1 MLETSA
7 AGGKTKMTRS
17 MIMRA
22 SLASLALALAGCGN
36 DQPNG
41 ANTVA
46 AAPDTLPAGNYE
58 VQAKV
63 TSIRSTDGKTPLAR
77 VKVGDVLTSRGCVDD
92 KGTPAPVLFAA
103 DGDQCL
109 ANNGYYRGGRVNM
122 TLDCTRKGVA
132 GKIMVNVDGRTT
144 ADGLSGS
151 ATTTSFI
158 DGPGDYELR
167 TDLTA
172 KRTGA
177 CSAGPPAGGR
187 KA

>member
-1 MLETSA
+1 
-7 AGGKTKMTRS
+7 MTRK
-17 MIMRA
+17 MIKPA
-22 SLASLALALAGCGN
+22 VLACLVLPLAACGG
-36 DQPNG
+36 DQSG
-41 ANTVA
+41 SA
-46 AAPDTLPAGNYE
+46 AAPAAAPAKLPAGEYE

-77 VKVGDVLTSRGCVDD
+77 HKVGDVLTGRGCVDD
-92 KGTPAPVLFAA
+92 KGAPEPELFAA
-103 DGDQCL
+103 AGDQCR
-109 ANNGYYRGGRVNM
+109 ANDGYFSGGRINM

-132 GKIMVNVDGRTT
+132 GRIMVNVDGRTSL
-144 ADGLSGS
+144 DGLTGT

-167 TDLTA
+167 AELTG

-177 CSAGPPAGGR
+177 CSAGPPAGGK

>member
-1 MLETSA
+1 MILSA
-7 AGGKTKMTRS
+7 LLAG
-17 MIMRA
+17 
-22 SLASLALALAGCGN
+22 LALPLGACGGEPAEN
-36 DQPNG
+36 
-41 ANTVA
+41 AVA
-46 AAPDTLPAGNYE
+46 AAAPQKLPAGEYE

-63 TSIRSTDGKTPLAR
+63 TSIRSTDGKTPLVR
-77 VKVGDVLTSRGCVDD
+77 HKVGDVLIGRGCVDD
-92 KGTPAPVLFAA
+92 KGAPAPALFAA
-103 DGDQCL
+103 EGDQCR
-109 ANNGYYRGGRVNM
+109 ANDGYFSGGRINM

-132 GKIMVNVDGRTT
+132 GRIMVNVDGRTS
-144 ADGLSGS
+144 AEGMSGN

-167 TDLTA
+167 AELSG